1 MPLLVA
7 VMGALGV
14 PRTTGCALVLE
25 AEGPPCSRGGS
36 AALLDFKAAHQAGV
50 VSPWAMMGQ

>member
-1 MPLLVA
+1 VPLLVA

-50 VSPWAMMGQ
+50 V